1 MSILKNKLK
10 LVKLSKLP
18 YRIISYSSEDPQYPL
33 SNLIQQNGKG
43 WQSNRFCIYPQE
55 ILIQFNFPVNINQIN
70 VIINEKKIPTS
81 IEFYNA
87 NTNNNKNNQF
97 PLFFNYIG
105 FIKLSSNTNSNYR
118 ARESRKIFLDIN
130 AKIIKVKLNRNYS
143 NKYNIF
149 CQVGLISLEFYGK
162 PLINLDK
169 INQRLLK
176 DNYNFENEKNENK
189 NEINELL
196 DEKTKEKLK
205 ILNEQLESEIKKEN
219 YEGCKIIKKEID
231 KIKYIAR
238 EIYKLNK
245 KKIESVETQDF
256 DNATFYREEIT
267 KLKNT
272 LLNKNN
278 ISIDNTMNNSIN
290 QSQEFDISKHN
301 NHTHQ
306 LNNDISMM
314 NFSTIIENE
323 NYKKILF
330 SNKLNYSQSQKNI
343 IKNNIIDYDDI
354 ILPVVFKKLNPNQ
367 SQSNL
372 DENGIVDKGELE
384 PLSKEISDKYHLL
397 INYVGEDGLRKIF
410 SKQIL
415 WKEEGFDIFIS
426 KIDDIFNEQKNII
439 DINKYIVLIMKMI
452 VIFLYEKHPSIII
465 KTLDI
470 FNKLLLCIKEQS
482 KKFKMEYDFNLT
494 SRILNLLKEKLGDI
508 SSRVRNKTVD
518 LYCYMLQQNFCDYD
532 NLLLELIEKDVKNY
546 KKNDIYKVKSTP
558 KLIMSKLGI
567 FSKIFDEF
575 DDAIKNKRTSLES
588 FPYNIL
594 GNYLVM
600 NINHPKSE
608 VRKLTRL
615 VISKYIKVFGEDK
628 LKDKLKNVDKRELQK
643 LINEIPSLQQL
654 FPDINEIDNNLN
666 NSNNSLDNSINNY
679 SIITL
684 KNITSRNPRSISQPK
699 IRNKIRLKPI
709 QRKIIGKLG
718 GKNYSSSITKMTEN
732 NSNSNISTLR
742 NHCKYC
748 NKEFDKKNDLIKHY
762 NEECPFFIK
771 CKNCNENIEVK
782 DYNNHLLLYCKSKSE
797 YKQCKRCKEP
807 IEIKFYDNH
816 IKENKCN
823 PAKNISSANRCPL
836 CHCDI
841 PPKESGFITHLIKE
855 GCSQQKRKINL

>member
-1 MSILKNKLK
+1 MSMLKNKLK

-55 ILIQFNFPVNINQIN
+55 ILIQFSFPVNINQIN
-70 VIINEKKIPTS
+70 IIINEKKIPNS

-87 NTNNNKNNQF
+87 NINNNRNNQF
-97 PLFFNYIG
+97 PLFFDYIG
-105 FIKLSSNTNSNYR
+105 FIKLSSNINSNFR

-162 PLINLDK
+162 TLMNSEK
-169 INQRLLK
+169 INKIILK
-176 DNYNFENEKNENK
+176 DNYNIENEKNENN
-189 NEINELL
+189 NEINQIL

-219 YEGCKIIKKEID
+219 YEGCKIIKREID
-231 KIKYIAR
+231 KIKFIAR

-272 LLNKNN
+272 LLKKNN
-278 ISIDNTMNNSIN
+278 LSIDNIINNSIN
-290 QSQEFDISKHN
+290 QSQEFDISKN
-301 NHTHQ
+301 NQ

-314 NFSTIIENE
+314 NISTVIENYS
-323 NYKKILF
+323 NKKILYPT
-330 SNKLNYSQSQKNI
+330 KLNYSQSQKNI
-343 IKNNIIDYDDI
+343 MQNKMIDYDDI
-354 ILPVVFKKLNPNQ
+354 ILPVVYKKLNPNQ

-372 DENGIVDKGELE
+372 DENGIVDKGQLE
-384 PLSKEISDKYHLL
+384 PLSKEILDKYHLL
-397 INYVGEDGLRKIF
+397 INYIQEDGLRKIF

-426 KIDDIFNEQKNII
+426 KIDDIFNDQKNII
-439 DINKYIVLIMKMI
+439 DINKYIILIMKMV
-452 VIFLYEKHPSIII
+452 VIFLNEKHPSIII

-532 NLLLELIEKDVKNY
+532 NLLLELIEKEVKNY
-546 KKNDIYKVKSTP
+546 KKNDIYQVKSTP
-558 KLIMSKLGI
+558 KLIMSKLEI

-575 DDAIKNKRTSLES
+575 DDAIKNKRTSIET

-628 LKDKLKNVDKRELQK
+628 LKDKLINVDKRELQK
-643 LINEIPSLQQL
+643 LINEIPSLKQL
-654 FPDINEIDNNLN
+654 FPDINEIEANNLN

-679 SIITL
+679 SMITL
-684 KNITSRNPRSISQPK
+684 KNISSRNPRSISQPR

-709 QRKIIGKLG
+709 QKKIIGKLG

-732 NSNSNISTLR
+732 NSNSNISTVR

-748 NKEFDKKNDLIKHY
+748 NKEFEKKNDLIKHY
-762 NEECPFFIK
+762 NQECPFFIN
-771 CKNCNENIEVK
+771 CKHCNENIEVK
-782 DYNNHLLLYCKSKSE
+782 EYNNHLLLYCKSKSE
-797 YKQCKRCKEP
+797 YKQCKRCNEA
-807 IEIKFYDNH
+807 IEKNIYENH

>member
-1 MSILKNKLK
+1 MSILKNNLK
-10 LVKLSKLP
+10 LAKLSKLP

-33 SNLIQQNGKG
+33 SNLIFQNGKG

-70 VIINEKKIPTS
+70 IIINEKKIPTT
-81 IEFYNA
+81 IEFYKA
-87 NTNNNKNNQF
+87 NINNNKNSQF
-97 PLFFNYIG
+97 PFFFNYIG

-118 ARESRKIFLDIN
+118 ARESRKIFIDVN

-162 PLINLDK
+162 TIMNFEK
-169 INQRLLK
+169 INKILSK
-176 DNYNFENEKNENK
+176 DSYNIENEKNENK

-219 YEGCKIIKKEID
+219 YEGCKIIKNEID

-272 LLNKNN
+272 LIKKNN
-278 ISIDNTMNNSIN
+278 ISIDNTINNSIN
-290 QSQEFDISKHN
+290 QSHEFDISKN
-301 NHTHQ
+301 NQ

-314 NFSTIIENE
+314 NFSTVIENGI
-323 NYKKILF
+323 NKNNLYPT
-330 SNKLNYSQSQKNI
+330 KLNYSQSQKNI
-343 IKNNIIDYDDI
+343 MQNNIIDYDDI
-354 ILPVVFKKLNPNQ
+354 ILPVIYKKLNPNQ
-367 SQSNL
+367 SESNL
-372 DENGIVDKGELE
+372 DENGIIDKGELE
-384 PLSKEISDKYHLL
+384 PLSKEILEKYHLL
-397 INYVGEDGLRKIF
+397 INYIEEDGLRKIF

-426 KIDDIFNEQKNII
+426 KIDDIFNDQKNII

-452 VIFLYEKHPSIII
+452 VLFLYEKHPSIII

-470 FNKLLLCIKEQS
+470 FNKLLICIKEQS
-482 KKFKMEYDFNLT
+482 KKYKMEYDFNLT
-494 SRILNLLKEKLGDI
+494 SRILDLLKEKLGDI
-508 SSRVRNKTVD
+508 SSRVRNKAVD

-532 NLLLELIEKDVKNY
+532 NLLLELIEKDVKNN
-546 KKNDIYKVKSTP
+546 KKNDIYQVKSTP

-567 FSKIFDEF
+567 FSKIFDEL
-575 DDAIKNKRTSLES
+575 DEAINNKRTSLES

-615 VISKYIKVFGEDK
+615 VISKYIKAFGEDK

-654 FPDINEIDNNLN
+654 FPDINEMEINNLN
-666 NSNNSLDNSINNY
+666 NSNNSLENSINNY
-679 SIITL
+679 SMITL
-684 KNITSRNPRSISQPK
+684 KNITSRNPRSISQPR

-709 QRKIIGKLG
+709 KKKIIGKLG
-718 GKNYSSSITKMTEN
+718 GKNYSSSITKLTEN
-732 NSNSNISTLR
+732 NSNSNISSVR

-748 NKEFDKKNDLIKHY
+748 NKECEKKNDLIKHY
-762 NEECPFFIK
+762 NQECPFFIN

-782 DYNNHLLLYCKSKSE
+782 EYNNHLLLYCKSKSE
-797 YKQCKRCKEP
+797 YKQCKRCNEA
-807 IEIKFYDNH
+807 IEKNIYENH

-855 GCSQQKRKINL
+855 GCSQHNRKLNL